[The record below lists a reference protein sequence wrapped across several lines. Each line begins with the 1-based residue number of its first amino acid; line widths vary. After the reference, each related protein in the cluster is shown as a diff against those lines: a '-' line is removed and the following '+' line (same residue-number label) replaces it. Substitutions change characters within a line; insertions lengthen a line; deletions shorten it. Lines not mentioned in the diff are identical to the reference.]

1 MTSRC
6 LNETAD
12 EYALVVAILNSRQR
26 VIRCRHNLQWVFQQR
41 TSANLNKGHLAG
53 LSYHTSWES
62 LTARYSGVT
71 GVIDDKL
78 PSRTN
83 HVAEMDHPIHE

>member
-26 VIRCRHNLQWVFQQR
+26 VIRCRHNLQWDFQQR
-41 TSANLNKGHLAG
+41 TSANLNKGHWAG
-53 LSYHTSWES
+53 LS
-62 LTARYSGVT
+62 
-71 GVIDDKL
+71 
-78 PSRTN
+78 
-83 HVAEMDHPIHE
+83 